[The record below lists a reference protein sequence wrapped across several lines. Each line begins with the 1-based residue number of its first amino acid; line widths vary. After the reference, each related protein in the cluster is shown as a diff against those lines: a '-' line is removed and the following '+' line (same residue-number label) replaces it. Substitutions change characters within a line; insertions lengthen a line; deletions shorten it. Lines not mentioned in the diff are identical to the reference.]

1 MSGVAGSERGTLGG
15 LLLGLALL
23 ATPVADAATATSVAS
38 AERSISER
46 PVSEQPVSGH
56 SGAERPIGS
65 DPGATAGPIALIE
78 TLDSIPVHQI
88 QVETRAHKT
97 VDIQVDGVVDE
108 PLWATL
114 PVYDNML
121 IAVPARGTPGRYAT
135 HVRML
140 ATEEGL
146 YVSAI
151 MEQPPDTFVIR
162 RGVRDDFIDRDSFG
176 ITLDTSGEG
185 KFAYW
190 FILALGDSQQDGKVL
205 PERNYQRDWDGPWIG
220 RTAERVDGWSA
231 EIYFPWSMMNMP
243 NIDGSRTIGFATSRQ
258 VSHENARYQWP
269 GHSYSS
275 SRFVTALNHM
285 RVEGVKPRKELSFIP
300 FAAATRDEYHG
311 DEELRVGADITWK
324 PSPSVELAASVL
336 PDFGSVEADDVVL
349 NLTAQETFF
358 PEKRLFFLEG
368 AEVFET
374 SSRANPGNQQRFT
387 TNENYAATSRRVFM
401 TTYMPAPI
409 SLFNTRRIGGTPT
422 QVELEPGVVPV
433 RGEFALPTDLYG
445 AAKAT
450 GSVGNFRYGVL
461 GAAEEDVDL
470 EGLRQDGSPAGI
482 EADGRD
488 FGTGRLVYEH
498 IGANRYSLGW
508 LGTAVQGP
516 LYDAYVNG
524 VDAKFTS
531 ATGKWIA
538 EGLVVATDRADVTGH
553 AATVDVQYALDS
565 RLQHRVSLDWFDEDV
580 NFNDLG
586 FLQRNDYTGAQY
598 NLMYANP
605 NPTGRITDIRGT
617 VIVNGK
623 VNQSEDQLVDGGI
636 FWRNSM
642 AFPGRNT
649 LRTGL
654 GFMPAGYEDRDS
666 RGNGAYRTESRRWA
680 ELLLA
685 TDASQRASWSF
696 NLAAQQE
703 NLGGWTK
710 LIGAG
715 VTLRPIGS
723 MVIELDLKYRDRDGW
738 MVYQGGR
745 NFGRYQADELAPA
758 IKFNW
763 FFAAGHQL
771 GLTMQWVGVQA
782 DGDGFYRVPEGD
794 GDLIPT
800 TPNRPNYDFTASLLT
815 LQARYRWEIAPLTDL
830 YVVYNRGNTL
840 PNQVDADFDEL
851 FEEAIQQPIIDYLV
865 VKLRWRFSN

>member
-1 MSGVAGSERGTLGG
+1 MAGECRRRRSRCLRHGRGRALQWSLIA
-15 LLLGLALL
+15 LLSCVL
-23 ATPVADAATATSVAS
+23 ATPAAAD
-38 AERSISER
+38 E
-46 PVSEQPVSGH
+46 G
-56 SGAERPIGS
+56 
-65 DPGATAGPIALIE
+65 AGPIALLE
-78 TLDSIPVHQI
+78 ELDGIPIHRINVD
-88 QVETRAHKT
+88 TRSHEA
-97 VDIQVDGVVDE
+97 VGIVVDGRVDE
-108 PLWATL
+108 AVWASL
-114 PVYDNML
+114 PTYDNML
-121 IAVPARGTPGRYAT
+121 IAVPAVGTPGRYGT
-135 HVRML
+135 RVRFL
-140 ATEEGL
+140 ATEQGL
-146 YVSAI
+146 YVSAV
-151 MEQPPDTFVIR
+151 MEQPSDTFVIR
-162 RGVRDDFIDRDSFG
+162 RAVRDDFIDRDSFG

-220 RTAERVDGWSA
+220 RTAELPNGWSA
-231 EIYFPWSMMNMP
+231 ELFFPWSMMNLP
-243 NIDGSRTIGFATSRQ
+243 NVDGGRTIGFATSRQ

-275 SRFVTALNHM
+275 SRFVTALNEM
-285 RVEGVKPRKELSFIP
+285 RIEGVKPRKELSFIP
-300 FAAATRDEYHG
+300 FAAGTRDAFHDD
-311 DEELRVGADITWK
+311 DEIRVGADITWK
-324 PSPSVELAASVL
+324 PSPAVELAASVL

-401 TTYMPAPI
+401 NTYNPAPI

-422 QVELEPGVVPV
+422 QVLVEPGITPE

-445 AAKAT
+445 ALKMT
-450 GSVGNFRYGVL
+450 GTAGKFRYGVL
-461 GAAEEDVDL
+461 GAAEEDVHL
-470 EGLRQDGSPAGI
+470 EGYRADGSEAAI
-482 EADGRD
+482 RADGRD
-488 FGTGRLVYEH
+488 FATGRFVYEH
-498 IGANRYSLGW
+498 IGANRYSLGY

-516 LYDAYVNG
+516 LYDAYVHG
-524 VDAKFTS
+524 VDGKFTS

-538 EGLVVATDRADVTGH
+538 EALMIASDRADERGN
-553 AATVDVQYALDS
+553 AALIDVQYARDS
-565 RLQHRVSLDWFDEDV
+565 RIQHRVSFDWFDEDV

-586 FLQRNDYTGAQY
+586 FLQRNDYTGGQY

-605 NPTGRITDIRGT
+605 NTTGKLTDIRGT

-623 VNQSEDQLVDGGI
+623 VNQSEGQLVDGGI

-642 AFPGRNT
+642 VFPGRNT

-654 GFMPAGYEDRDS
+654 GFMPAAYDDRDS

-696 NLAAQQE
+696 VLGAQQE
-703 NLGGWTK
+703 NLGGWTS
-710 LIGAG
+710 LVGAG
-715 VTLRPIGS
+715 VTLRPVGS

-738 MVYQGGR
+738 IVYQGGR
-745 NFGRYQADELAPA
+745 DFGRYHADELTPA

-771 GLTMQWVGVQA
+771 GLTLQWVGVKA
-782 DGDGFYRVPEGD
+782 DGDGYYRVPEGD
-794 GDLIPT
+794 GDLQPVAPPRT
-800 TPNRPNYDFTASLLT
+800 NYDFTASLLT
-815 LQARYRWEIAPLTDL
+815 MQARYRWEIAPLTDL
-830 YVVYNRGNTL
+830 YLVYNRGNTL
-840 PNQVDADFDEL
+840 PNQVEAGFDDL
-851 FEEAIQQPIIDYLV
+851 FEEAIQQPIIDYV
-865 VKLRWRFSN
+865 VLKLRWRFSN